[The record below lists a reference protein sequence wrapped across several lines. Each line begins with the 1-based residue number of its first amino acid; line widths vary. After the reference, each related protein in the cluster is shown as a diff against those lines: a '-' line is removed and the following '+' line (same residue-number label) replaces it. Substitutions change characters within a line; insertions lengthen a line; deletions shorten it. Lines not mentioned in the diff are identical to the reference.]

1 MKSLPVLPR
10 PFALSAIAA
19 VALACSGSQSAA
31 QSANSGKAAKAS
43 SGKASAA
50 KTSAKSAAK
59 SAAPTKFDQHL
70 AAHLKF
76 FRVLS
81 HYAEA
86 LSEAKDAATAH
97 EAAKKLAEI
106 TREAVTAG
114 EEIVKLGKPEPEIEA
129 KLATNADL
137 KMTSQTVAE
146 QTRAAVKALADN
158 AEVKTILAPAVEEFQ
173 AALNQVQQAADEPPA
188 EPSAP
193 PAVET
198 AKTKDSPQQAS
209 EATAVPPPPQ

>member
-1 MKSLPVLPR
+1 MKSLPVYR
-10 PFALSAIAA
+10 SAIVVSVFSAM
-19 VALACSGSQSAA
+19 ALAWSADA
-31 QSANSGKAAKAS
+31 QSVKSGKPPKAS
-43 SGKASAA
+43 SGKANSS
-50 KTSAKSAAK
+50 KTSAKPEAK
-59 SAAPTKFDQHL
+59 PAAPSKFDQHL

-97 EAAKKLAEI
+97 DAATKLQEI
-106 TREAVTAG
+106 TREAVAAG
-114 EEIVKLGKPEPEIEA
+114 EEIVKLGKPGPEIEA

-137 KMTSQTVAE
+137 KMSSQTVAE
-146 QTRAAVKALADN
+146 QTRAAVKALAEN
-158 AEVKTILAPAVEEFQ
+158 AEAKTILAPAVEEFQ
-173 AALNQVQQAADEPPA
+173 AALNQVQEAADEPPA
-188 EPSAP
+188 DPAAP

-198 AKTKDSPQQAS
+198 ARTKDSPQPAS